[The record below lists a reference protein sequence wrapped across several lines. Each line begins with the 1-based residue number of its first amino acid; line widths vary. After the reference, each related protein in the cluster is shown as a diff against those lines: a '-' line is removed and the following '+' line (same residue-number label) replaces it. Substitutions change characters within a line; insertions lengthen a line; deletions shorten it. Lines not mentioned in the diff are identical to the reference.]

1 MVLLDS
7 IVEVACSQNLAPIE
21 CSESPERFFD
31 YADVAAKLSYHQSP
45 QRNLGRRIQK
55 HVRLSLCQFQPRVAL
70 AIRHDISLA
79 MRMSMIA
86 TTTPSGCFGP
96 TP

>member
-31 YADVAAKLSYHQSP
+31 YDDIDAVVARLRAHGADQVGAVVQYEATSRLCYVRGP
-45 QRNLGRRIQK
+45 EGITVGLAEQRG
-55 HVRLSLCQFQPRVAL
+55 
-70 AIRHDISLA
+70 
-79 MRMSMIA
+79 
-86 TTTPSGCFGP
+86 
-96 TP
+96 